1 MGEYQYVWSWLALLD
16 PLAICKA
23 ACANYYFETSGS
35 LMPTKPPCDEMPYS
49 AMLQKLLNNNEIPTF
64 LKNSVERYIAG
75 HLFDLVRRNFLS
87 GNASVAQRLLRD
99 SRAKA
104 DVARNVVCKIRIIQ
118 LKFKQ
123 LLRLDDSLAT

>member
-1 MGEYQYVWSWLALLD
+1 
-16 PLAICKA
+16 
-23 ACANYYFETSGS
+23 
-35 LMPTKPPCDEMPYS
+35 MPTKPPCDEMPYS